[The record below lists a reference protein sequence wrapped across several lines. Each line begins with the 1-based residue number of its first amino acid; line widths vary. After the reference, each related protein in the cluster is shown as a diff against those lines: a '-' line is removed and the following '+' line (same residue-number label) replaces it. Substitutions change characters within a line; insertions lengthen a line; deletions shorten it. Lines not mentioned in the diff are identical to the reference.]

1 MSKSKKE
8 EKCHC
13 CCCQETTIKVPVI
26 LAEPKIQVHIDTTI
40 TFPTPVLEIKDIKKR
55 LKITQCKLLLPGNKL
70 FIKGFVRKNIQYASP
85 VFGTAT
91 TVHSNIQ
98 SFTVDLPFS
107 HVEDL
112 TGKFIKKPLNT
123 HFSDREEIEYA
134 SSTSL
139 PATDFPASEHLVA
152 GSLSQFSHV
161 HREYLNELPYCELI
175 WASFVEFD
183 EAINRTQGSF
193 SRGVC
198 KGRSILPFE
207 EGFFTKLEEK
217 LVVDFQIKVLQKQPV
232 KVSDDC

>member
-1 MSKSKKE
+1 MSNSNKE
-8 EKCHC
+8 DKCHC
-13 CCCQETTIKVPVI
+13 CDCKDTTIKVPVI

-85 VFGTAT
+85 VFGTPT
-91 TVHSNIQ
+91 TVHSSLQ
-98 SFTVDLPFS
+98 SLTVDLPFT

-112 TGKFIKKPLNT
+112 KGKFIKKPLNT
-123 HFSDREEIEYA
+123 HFSYRDEIEYA
-134 SSTSL
+134 SSTDLSV
-139 PATDFPASEHLVA
+139 DFPASDHLIA
-152 GSLSQFSHV
+152 GSLSQFSQV
-161 HREYLNELPYCELI
+161 HKEYLNELPFCELI

-198 KGRSILPFE
+198 KGKSILPFE
-207 EGFFTKLEEK
+207 EGIFTKLEEK

-232 KVSDDC
+232 KVSDEC